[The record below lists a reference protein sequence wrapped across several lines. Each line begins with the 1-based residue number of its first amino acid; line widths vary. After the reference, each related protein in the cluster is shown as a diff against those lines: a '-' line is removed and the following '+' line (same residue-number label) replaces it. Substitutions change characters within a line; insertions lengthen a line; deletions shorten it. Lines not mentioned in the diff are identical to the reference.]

1 MTLTRLLLAYCLLSL
16 SCAEHSSAQLKEP
29 YYDINI
35 PSLNAAEAL
44 NKLAEQTG
52 AILLFPYTLAE
63 SRQTNAV
70 LGRYTLTEAL
80 QLLLKDSGLSSGVS
94 ERRVIEISANEA
106 GADEKGSEAMATQKR
121 PVGKKIAAMLASAL
135 ATSSALGQET
145 ANTDD
150 GAVEE
155 ITVTGSRVAR
165 SGFDTPTPITLVG
178 REDIENTG
186 YTNIDDVL
194 LRLPQVT
201 IGLGAQNSFANGEA
215 GAAFINLRGLGT
227 NRSLV
232 VIDGRRRVSGSST
245 QSAVDLNTIPAAM
258 IERVELITGGASAVY
273 GADAVTGVV
282 NLITK
287 RKFDGLEI
295 AARSGIS
302 ELGDAERYLFSV
314 TAGTEFA
321 EDRGFVNVAGTFSRS
336 TQLAV
341 NEREFSNFC
350 MQTAVNPENTGPNDG
365 IFDNIT
371 YRDTVVPI
379 LSATGSFEI
388 GGIAYTYDPAVGA
401 RPFNNELDLHAF
413 ASIGTDGRCTT
424 ADQTIVR
431 PEQET
436 ISMFSKFGYSVF
448 DNTRLFVEAD
458 FSAIETVD
466 PERWL
471 FDLVGSIYP
480 QGLILHRDN
489 PLLPESVT
497 DLMDAVGQTELVY
510 NGTYY
515 NHGRLSRFYDR
526 DTYAIVT
533 GVEGTIGER
542 WDWNVFY
549 QHGEFEDNITQINT
563 RILSHFLSAVDVI
576 TDPVTGEPVCRSG
589 DPDCVP
595 IQIIGGGDLT
605 SGQRDYAFYDKLQSV
620 RNTQTIYGAQ
630 VTGDFIELPAGA
642 IGMAFGAEYREETI
656 RLREDKLYLLGDAF
670 PAPPGFEPMDASLDV
685 SEVYAEF
692 VIPLLNDS
700 FMSRQLDLELAAR
713 YSDYKTIGETMA
725 WKGGVNWTPVDQL
738 RIRSTLSRSVRAPN
752 LNELFG
758 PVNGVFTFTDDIDP
772 CRPEGI
778 TANPQR
784 TENCRS
790 LGVPDDYNP
799 DVGDG
804 VFITLSGGN
813 PDLSEETADTWTAG
827 IIWTPELFRGI
838 SLSADYW
845 NIEIEGAIGRL
856 SAIQVL
862 NRCVDSETIENIFCD
877 QVTRGPDFFITGL
890 NSRDLNIGSLTAAGV
905 DFAGSY
911 DFDAAGGSF
920 GIELNATYLT
930 EHERQVDATDPSSL
944 DIALGEV
951 ENPEWRTN
959 LAIRYSKGDFAGILN
974 TRYFDSVKQDAQFS
988 DEFLDSNEISSRTYH
1003 DLVLRYVYADSLEF
1017 VFGVNNILDTE
1028 PPHNNPEVYNG
1039 RRLGS
1044 NYDVLGRYFN
1054 VGVTVEF

>member
-1 MTLTRLLLAYCLLSL
+1 MTPVKFALVCFVLSVSGARYCI
-16 SCAEHSSAQLKEP
+16 AAPTEP
-29 YYDINI
+29 FYDINI
-35 PSLNAAEAL
+35 PRSNAAEAL
-44 NKLAEQTG
+44 NRLAEQTG

-63 SRQTNAV
+63 ARQANAV
-70 LGRYTLTEAL
+70 VGRYTLPEAL
-80 QLLLKDSGLSSGVS
+80 NLLLKDSGLSSDVS
-94 ERRVIEISANEA
+94 KKQVIQISRTETELDNRGE
-106 GADEKGSEAMATQKR
+106 EAMAAKQV
-121 PVGKKIAAMLASAL
+121 PLGKKLSALFMSAFAASGASAQDTE
-135 ATSSALGQET
+135 AV
-145 ANTDD
+145 DD
-150 GAVEE
+150 APEE
-155 ITVTGSRVAR
+155 IIVTGSRVAR

-258 IERVELITGGASAVY
+258 IERIEIVTGGASAVY

-287 RKFDGLEI
+287 RDFDGLEV
-295 AARSGIS
+295 AVKGGIS
-302 ELGDAERYLFSV
+302 ERGDAERYSASV
-314 TAGTEFA
+314 IAGTELSD
-321 EDRGFVNVAGTFSRS
+321 DRGFISVAGSYSRNMP
-336 TQLAV
+336 LAV
-341 NEREFSNFC
+341 DEREFSDFC

-371 YRDTVVPI
+371 HRDTVVPI
-379 LSATGSFEI
+379 LSAHGSFEI
-388 GGIAYTYDPAVGA
+388 GGIAYTYDPVA

-431 PEQET
+431 PKQDT
-436 ISMFSKFGYSVF
+436 LSMFSKFEYSVLEDTSYF
-448 DNTRLFVEAD
+448 LDVD
-458 FSAIETVD
+458 FASTETVD

-480 QGLILHRDN
+480 NGLILNRDN

-497 DLMDAVGQTELVY
+497 ELMDAAGQTELVY

-526 DTYAIVT
+526 DSYTVVT
-533 GVEGTIGER
+533 GLEGTVAER
-542 WDWNVFY
+542 WEWNLFY
-549 QHGEFEDNITQINT
+549 QYGEFEDNITQINT
-563 RILSHFLSAVDVI
+563 RILSNFLNAVDVI
-576 TDPVTGEPVCRSG
+576 ADPNTGEPVCRSG
-589 DPDCVP
+589 APGCVP
-595 IQIIGGGDLT
+595 IQIIGGGELT
-605 SGQRDYAFYDKLQSV
+605 PAQREYAFYDKLQSV
-620 RNTQTIYGAQ
+620 RNTQTIYGVQ
-630 VTGDFIELPAGA
+630 VTGDLFELPAGSL
-642 IGMAFGAEYREETI
+642 GMALGAEYREETI
-656 RLREDKLYLLGDAF
+656 RLREDKLFLQGDAF
-670 PAPPGFEPMDASLDV
+670 PAPPGFEPLDASLNV
-685 SEVYAEF
+685 SEVYAELVVPVLRDAF
-692 VIPLLNDS
+692 IS
-700 FMSRQLDLELAAR
+700 QQLELELAAR
-713 YSDYKTIGETMA
+713 YSDYNTIGETTA
-725 WKGGVNWTPVDQL
+725 WKFGINWAPINDV
-738 RIRSTLSRSVRAPN
+738 RFRSTISRSVRAPN

-758 PVNGVFTFTDDIDP
+758 PLNGVFTFTDDIDP

-784 TENCRS
+784 TENCRT
-790 LGVPDDYNP
+790 LGVPEDYNP
-799 DVGDG
+799 DVGEG
-804 VFITLSGGN
+804 VFTTLSGGN

-827 IIWTPELFRGI
+827 AIWTPEFLPRLSF
-838 SLSADYW
+838 SADYW
-845 NIEIEGAIGRL
+845 NIEIDGAIGRL

-862 NRCVDSETIENIFCD
+862 NRCVDSETIDNIFCD

-890 NSRDLNIGSLTAAGV
+890 NSRDLNIGSLSASGI

-911 DFDAAGGSF
+911 TLDMRGGGALGIDF
-920 GIELNATYLT
+920 NATYLT

-944 DIALGEV
+944 DVSLGEV
-951 ENPEWRTN
+951 ENPEWRAN
-959 LAIRYSKGDFAGILN
+959 VALNYSNGPFSGILN
-974 TRYFDSVKQDAQFS
+974 TRYFDNVKQDVQFS

-1003 DLVLRYVYADSLEF
+1003 DLVLRYVYADSFEF
-1017 VFGVNNILDTE
+1017 LFGINNILDVE

-1054 VGVTVEF
+1054 LGLTLEF